1 MISSI
6 FVLSPRGD
14 TILSKM
20 YRTRP
25 EVGAH
30 ERSHTEAFFR
40 KIKFWNDMNSA
51 EQSKNSSQSST
62 EEGNESDGV
71 KRDPPPVFVMPDGQ
85 SYLHVNRNGLIFGC
99 ATDKNVSPCAVIEVR
114 NEGKDWQMI
123 RVSKSVRV
131 QMHYFYHFS
140 DRRHLHLA
148 FISDRESF
156 QGLLWYTL

>member
-1 MISSI
+1 MISSF

-40 KIKFWNDMNSA
+40 KIKFWNEMQQSQLGGAVDGLSNNEEDGKSKSEANDSSA
-51 EQSKNSSQSST
+51 EAGST
-62 EEGNESDGV
+62 VSV
-71 KRDPPPVFVMPDGQ
+71 KGKKDPPPVFVMPDGM

-99 ATDKNVSPCAVIEVR
+99 STDKNISPCTVIEVR
-114 NEGKDWQMI
+114 IFN
-123 RVSKSVRV
+123 
-131 QMHYFYHFS
+131 
-140 DRRHLHLA
+140 
-148 FISDRESF
+148 
-156 QGLLWYTL
+156 LWFV